1 MAVKLPN
8 RAITPIPNTRPAAT
22 PSLWN
27 SRYAEMNENF
37 RKLAEFSAVGVCE
50 TEASSVEKTVDLTDF
65 VLLNGSS
72 VDVLFTMTN
81 AAANP
86 TLNVNGTGAMP
97 IQYHGEAIEAR
108 RLTARHVYRLVY
120 LNSAWHVAGDIDVS
134 DMYLPLSGG
143 TITGALE
150 VQTPTAANHA
160 ATKDYVDT
168 KVRQIDFAP
177 YARKDGTDF
186 TGAVIVLEPVS
197 DSNPATKNYVDN
209 AVRSVDLTPYAR
221 KDGTAFTG
229 AVTVLE
235 PTADANP
242 STKAYTDA
250 GDEFGKGVYAA
261 FSLFNEENG
270 ILDESASADAT
281 AKEGTE

>member
-8 RAITPIPNTRPAAT
+8 RAITPIPNSRPAAT

-27 SRYAEMNENF
+27 SRYAEMNDNF

-50 TEASSVEKTVDLTDF
+50 TEASAVEKTVALTDF
-65 VLLNGSS
+65 VLLNGSA
-72 VDVLFTMTN
+72 VDVLFTATN
-81 AAANP
+81 SAANP

-120 LNSAWHVAGDIDVS
+120 LDSAWHVAGDIDVS
-134 DMYLPLSGG
+134 DMYLPLTGG
-143 TITGALE
+143 TITGELFI
-150 VQTPTAANHA
+150 QPPTKDGHA
-160 ATKDYVDT
+160 ATKQYVDDT
-168 KVRQIDFAP
+168 VNDID
-177 YARKDGTDF
+177 
-186 TGAVIVLEPVS
+186 LS
-197 DSNPATKNYVDN
+197 
-209 AVRSVDLTPYAR
+209 PYAR

-242 STKAYTDA
+242 STKSYTDA

-261 FSLFNEENG
+261 FALFNEENG
-270 ILDESASADAT
+270 ILDADAT
-281 AKEGTE
+281 ADATTEEGAE